1 MKILLLN
8 GSPRKGGNT
17 EKALDLLI
25 NTLRMNFEDRGI
37 NPEVE
42 FVRIA
47 EKDIHT
53 CRGCRVC
60 FDMGEDACPLKD
72 DLLDLHAKILSA
84 DCVILSSPVYVND
97 VSGTVKNLIDRLAFV
112 CHRPQYWTTPFYL
125 LATTGGTPFKHT
137 LRTLQTAVI
146 SWGAPLIGSSG
157 YVTGARSSREEI
169 EVRHGKRLRTAAGRI
184 AKYLTGHDTTDP
196 SFLALLVFA
205 VQQTSWKRELDKEG
219 YDSADGRYWTGRGL
233 LDRKTTYF
241 TEHGAG
247 RIKAALARGIGK
259 LVSKFFI

>member
-1 MKILLLN
+1 MKLLILG

-17 EKALDLLI
+17 AFTLDLL
-25 NTLRMNFEDRGI
+25 EDFLGKEHEI
-37 NPEVE
+37 ESLQL
-42 FVRIA
+42 A
-47 EKDIHT
+47 DLDIRP
-53 CRGCRVC
+53 CRGCRAC
-60 FDMGEDACPLKD
+60 FDRGEDACPAKD
-72 DLLDLHAKILSA
+72 DLLGLHEKILAA

-97 VSGTVKNLIDRLAFV
+97 VSGTVKTLIDRLAFV

-125 LATTGGTPFKHT
+125 LSTTGGTPLKHT

-169 EVRHGKRLRTAAGRI
+169 EMRHGKRLRTAAGRI
-184 AKYLTGHDTTDP
+184 TRYLAGRKADSP

-205 VQQTSWKRELDKEG
+205 VQQASWKKELDKTG
-219 YDSADGRYWTGRGL
+219 YDSADGRYWLGGGL

-241 TEHGAG
+241 AGHKAG
-247 RIKAALARGIGK
+247 RIKTAVARGMGK
-259 LVSKFFI
+259 LISFFLT